1 MRFKRI
7 FIVRH
12 IFSLSNNASRIRI
25 DCVCVCAAVIV
36 DSQIQKYGCSHNEPH
51 RSEQEIK

>member
-25 DCVCVCAAVIV
+25 DCVCAAVIV
-36 DSQIQKYGCSHNEPH
+36 DSQIQKYCCSHNEPH